1 MRRPTVSRWCGVLLV
16 SVNIDATFFSRWGY
30 RPSFCDGFGQVS
42 ALMKEL
48 AVPDKT
54 KCMASKAAVDLH
66 DHLKRDMMT
75 LFSLEKILQKKV
87 RAGSHP
93 EGFPYP
99 LGGVAIPFCCRIVT
113 PPRARRSVNVACV
126 GVFRNSRGGDEDKE
140 AAFTLAS

>member
-1 MRRPTVSRWCGVLLV
+1 MSVPLV
-16 SVNIDATFFSRWGY
+16 RSLVAV
-30 RPSFCDGFGQVS
+30 PAPQVS

-87 RAGSHP
+87 RHC
-93 EGFPYP
+93 
-99 LGGVAIPFCCRIVT
+99 FC
-113 PPRARRSVNVACV
+113 A
-126 GVFRNSRGGDEDKE
+126 
-140 AAFTLAS
+140 